1 MSKVVIIGSG
11 IAGLFAALRL
21 DKAGHQVIIITK
33 QRPEDS
39 STNWA
44 QGGIAGIL
52 DKTDG
57 EGMESHISDSLSCG
71 DGLCNEKMASLK
83 GLLDAYG
90 QPLEAGLDSIA
101 AACAD
106 KSGMVSGSAL
116 VC

>member
-1 MSKVVIIGSG
+1 MIWTD
-11 IAGLFAALRL
+11 L
-21 DKAGHQVIIITK
+21 DWNGQT
-33 QRPEDS
+33 
-39 STNWA
+39 
-44 QGGIAGIL
+44 
-52 DKTDG
+52 
-57 EGMESHISDSLSCG
+57 
-71 DGLCNEKMASLK
+71 GLCNEKMASLK